1 MYGGKISN
9 KQKIVHMGGGL
20 GNQMINYTIYIAAK
34 KANPDSMFYLEMLA
48 YFISEF
54 DEVCC
59 QCNGYE
65 LEWIFGIKKPI
76 FLISS
81 LKTNRLKL

>member
-1 MYGGKISN
+1 
-9 KQKIVHMGGGL
+9 MGGGL

-34 KANPDSMFYLEMLA
+34 KANPDSMFYLEMLSC
-48 YFISEF
+48 FISEF

-65 LEWIFGIKKPI
+65 LE
-76 FLISS
+76 
-81 LKTNRLKL
+81 

>member
-1 MYGGKISN
+1 MYGGEYPIN
-9 KQKIVHMGGGL
+9 KKIVHMGGGL

-76 FLISS
+76 FLMSS